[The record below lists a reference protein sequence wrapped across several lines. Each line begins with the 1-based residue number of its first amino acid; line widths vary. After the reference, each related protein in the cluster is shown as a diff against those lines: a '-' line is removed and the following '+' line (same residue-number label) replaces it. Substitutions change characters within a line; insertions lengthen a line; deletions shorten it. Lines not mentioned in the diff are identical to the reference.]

1 MTENVDR
8 VAFAAET
15 AKLREKYQRMNQELT
30 GIRLSLDLISLKESA
45 GLSFLCEMIVADK
58 KISLYHCKLLS
69 LLFSTSCW
77 IFINFRA
84 NIAFGGEEGWWTNWT
99 FEVNWG
105 SGHARGII
113 RRSLYSSVQIN
124 FLKPHFL
131 FGWSVNQLSCRFI
144 TDTFNIHHR
153 WTARSVWLQ
162 MRRFLK
168 LCQGSVL

>member
-69 LLFSTSCW
+69 LLFSTSC
-77 IFINFRA
+77 
-84 NIAFGGEEGWWTNWT
+84 
-99 FEVNWG
+99 
-105 SGHARGII
+105 
-113 RRSLYSSVQIN
+113 
-124 FLKPHFL
+124 
-131 FGWSVNQLSCRFI
+131 
-144 TDTFNIHHR
+144 
-153 WTARSVWLQ
+153 
-162 MRRFLK
+162 
-168 LCQGSVL
+168 